1 MFRYLYRQRRRILF
15 GTFFFTMALLL
26 NYEETVE
33 MENASLSLLLIFYTL
48 SFVVFGV
55 LIAALIAL
63 FITII
68 PELRNIIELMSLF
81 SFILASITYFSPE
94 FFSADS
100 GHWITSFTPIIILVT
115 IGLLMQGSL
124 LDKTRLQG
132 RLKETRSF
140 KSPKSANELW
150 RELIPGKAPINE
162 YYDCLLSEVRIDQ
175 NDPNIIRTSFA
186 QGQGLYRHEIFD
198 ILEEKPNKYCKYSF
212 STEVSSKA
220 RKRTTGTYEITIEP
234 QEKGGCKVTLA
245 TDEVIPLFKNAI
257 LVWFDDALGSRVD
270 HIYAK
275 HHGKRDWSTV
285 GRFRKNLEELI

>member
-1 MFRYLYRQRRRILF
+1 ME
-15 GTFFFTMALLL
+15 TATLLQL
-26 NYEETVE
+26 VVV
-33 MENASLSLLLIFYTL
+33 YTL
-48 SFVVFGV
+48 TLFTVGII
-55 LIAALIAL
+55 IAAAIAI

-68 PELRNIIELMSLF
+68 PELRNIIEFISLF
-81 SFILASITYFSPE
+81 SFILASITYFFPE

-100 GHWITSFTPIIILVT
+100 GHWITSFIPIIILVAL
-115 IGLLMQGSL
+115 GLLMQGSL

-132 RLKETRSF
+132 RHKATRSF

-162 YYDCLLSEVRIDQ
+162 YYDCLLSEIRIDQ
-175 NDPNIIRTSFA
+175 ADPNTIRASFA
-186 QGQGLYRHEIFD
+186 QGQGFYRHEIFN
-198 ILEEKPNKYCKYSF
+198 ILEEDPDKYCKYNF

-220 RKRTTGTYEITIEP
+220 RKRTTGTYEITIAP

-245 TDEVIPLFKNAI
+245 TDEVIPLFKNAM
-257 LVWFDDALGSRVD
+257 LFWFDDVHGSRVD

-285 GRFRKNLEELI
+285 GRFRKNLEGLI